1 MEWSEITREL
11 FVMITGDLCSTSV
24 WNGEHHREIVYITKG
39 VRLKQIDN
47 FLSCVSQ
54 YYVQDI
60 NA

>member
-1 MEWSEITREL
+1 MEYSEVTGEF
-11 FVMITGDLCSTSV
+11 FVMITEGLCSTSV
-24 WNGEHHREIVYITKG
+24 WNGEHHREIIYITKG

-54 YYVQDI
+54 YYVMDI

>member
-1 MEWSEITREL
+1 MECSEITREL
-11 FVMITGDLCSTSV
+11 FVMITEDLGSTSV
-24 WNGEHHREIVYITKG
+24 WNGEHHREIIYLTKG